1 MKIVALPSFPDNS
14 IRQLHKG
21 QQSEVVDPVDA
32 ALDVPGL
39 ALAGILV
46 TLHPLNRASAA
57 ANCEAAAASGL
68 SHAGKYS
75 F

>member
-1 MKIVALPSFPDNS
+1 MKIVALPSFPDNN
-14 IRQLHKG
+14 IRQRHKG
-21 QQSEVVDPVDA
+21 QPSNVVDPVDA

-46 TLHPLNRASAA
+46 TQHPLNPASVA

-68 SHAGKYS
+68 LHAGKYS

>member
-1 MKIVALPSFPDNS
+1 MKIVALPSFPDNN
-14 IRQLHKG
+14 IRQRHKG
-21 QQSEVVDPVDA
+21 HQSIVVDPAEA
-32 ALDVPGL
+32 ALDVPRL

-46 TLHPLNRASAA
+46 TQQPLNPAIVA

-68 SHAGKYS
+68 SHTGKYS